1 MLSDVEVI
9 FLGINDAGMRIYDWL
24 CDQDNIFMHSI
35 LTTKD
40 QLRIIK
46 NVEPDYIV
54 SCGYQHIVP
63 ESVLTI
69 PTKGCLNLHPAYLPY
84 NRGANPNVW
93 SIIEGTPAGVTL
105 HYMDPG
111 IDTGDIV
118 ARRKVET
125 AFSDSGKDLH
135 KRLEDA
141 QLELFQDVWSDIL
154 SDNISVV
161 EQDEN
166 QGTYHQTSEFE
177 TLCELNPDEEVR
189 VKEFLDRLRALTF
202 PPYNNAKI
210 EIDDET
216 YYVEVDI
223 TRK

>member
-1 MLSDVEVI
+1 
-9 FLGINDAGMRIYDWL
+9 
-24 CDQDNIFMHSI
+24 MHSI

-63 ESVLTI
+63 ESILTI

-141 QLELFQDVWSDIL
+141 QLELFRDVWSDIL

>member
-9 FLGINDAGMRIYDWL
+9 FLGINDVGMRIYDWL
-24 CDQDNIFMHSI
+24 CNQDNIFMHSI

-46 NVEPDYIV
+46 NVEPDYII

-63 ESVLTI
+63 ESILTI

>member
-1 MLSDVEVI
+1 
-9 FLGINDAGMRIYDWL
+9 
-24 CDQDNIFMHSI
+24 MHSI

-63 ESVLTI
+63 ESILTI

-223 TRK
+223 SRK